1 MKIRTKL
8 ILSFGIIISVL
19 CMEIV
24 LNQIISDNAADT
36 YQKLK
41 TQALPALRILDK
53 FESIN
58 NEFFLLTSNKVY
70 NRNLPL
76 QSQNRLNGILEVEFP
91 YLKTELFHLTE
102 NLGEQDEITL
112 KSPEILILTNELIT
126 LGHKINEL
134 LLLKSDYAD
143 SAKMDTAKALVEDDI
158 ATIHARLHTNLLMLK
173 INFGNL
179 LEDYQNEFAESLK
192 SLSDIILITGI
203 LGILFGIAV
212 AYLVIRSISK
222 PIGVL
227 NSAALRVSS
236 GDYDADVTLVGKD
249 ELASLGE
256 SFNTMTSSLKNNF
269 ELIKSNNEEIKQQE
283 NRIRK
288 VIDASPSAIILMDSN
303 KTISL
308 INAQTEKIF
317 GYSRHELIGNSA
329 EQLIPSRLLKLESQ
343 VYDVFSSKNKID
355 SLGIEQN
362 FYGLTKDNKEIPVEI
377 RLSFIEIHEQDMI
390 LASIVD
396 ITERKQQE
404 ADIKKYINQLK
415 SKNKELEQ
423 FSYITSHDLQE
434 PLRTV
439 LSFIDVIQE
448 DYSDKMD
455 EEFNVYLKY
464 ISEASTRMSSLIKS
478 LLDYSR
484 IGHKGIVG
492 IVDCNVL
499 LDSVTADLKY
509 KIDNSHAEINYGKL
523 PVIAGFNLELRLLFQ
538 NLITNAIKFQ
548 KKTEVP
554 KIDISFEENR
564 THWQFNI
571 ADNGIGIREEYQN
584 KIFVI
589 FQRLH
594 NREEYDGTGIG
605 LSHCQKIVEIH
616 GGEIWV
622 DSEEGVGST
631 FHFTIPKDIK

>member
-8 ILSFGIIISVL
+8 ILSFGVIISVL
-19 CMEIV
+19 CIEIV

-53 FESIN
+53 YESIN

-76 QSQNRLNGILEVEFP
+76 HSQNRLNGILEVEFP

-102 NLGEQDEITL
+102 NLGEHDDISI
-112 KSPEILILTNELIT
+112 KSPEILILTDELIA
-126 LGHKINEL
+126 LGYKINEL
-134 LLLKSDYAD
+134 LILRSDYAD
-143 SAKMDTAKALVEDDI
+143 NAKLQTAIALVEDDI
-158 ATIHARLHTNLLMLK
+158 ATINAQLNTNLLMLK

-179 LEDYQNEFAESLK
+179 LEDYQNDFAESLK
-192 SLSDIILITGI
+192 SLSNIILITGI

-212 AYLVIRSISK
+212 AYLVIRSISR
-222 PIGVL
+222 PISAL
-227 NSAALRVSS
+227 NTAALRVSS
-236 GDYDADVTLVGKD
+236 GDYDADVTLDGKD

-288 VIDASPSAIILMDSN
+288 VIEASPSAIILMDSN
-303 KTISL
+303 KKISL
-308 INAQTEKIF
+308 INAQTENIL
-317 GYSRHELIGNSA
+317 GYSRQELMGVSA

-343 VYDVFSSKNKID
+343 VDDVFSSKNKIET
-355 SLGIEQN
+355 LGIEQN
-362 FYGLTKDNKEIPVEI
+362 FYALTKDNIEIPVEI

-396 ITERKQQE
+396 ITERKKQE
-404 ADIKKYINQLK
+404 ADIKKYVDQLK

-455 EEFNVYLKY
+455 KEFNVYLKY

-492 IVDCNVL
+492 IIDCNVL
-499 LDSVTADLKY
+499 LASVTADLKY
-509 KIDNSHAEINYGKL
+509 KIDKSHAEINYEKL
-523 PVIAGFNLELRLLFQ
+523 PTISGFNLELRLLFQ

-548 KKTEVP
+548 KKNEVP
-554 KIDISFEENR
+554 KVEITFEESR

-622 DSEEGVGST
+622 DSKEGVGST